1 MTRKDQDE
9 IRSDTDAAT
18 VRAALIELQAALKE
32 YYGHQAP
39 VLLLYG
45 SYSRKEPTSSS
56 DVDIVLLYPGEVKP
70 GKEISQLRG
79 ILSRLNLRYQI
90 LISVLPV
97 SLQQYQTS
105 PSVFWKNVR
114 REAVPIDHI

>member
-1 MTRKDQDE
+1 MKRKDQDE

-32 YYGHQAP
+32 HYGYQAP

-45 SYSRKEPTSSS
+45 SYSRKESTSSS
-56 DVDIVLLYPGEVKP
+56 DVDIVLIYPGEVKP
-70 GKEISQLRG
+70 GKEIDQLRET
-79 ILSRLNLRYQI
+79 LSGLNLRYQV

-97 SLQQYQTS
+97 SQQQYKTS
-105 PSVFWKNVR
+105 STVFWKNVR
-114 REAVPIDHI
+114 REAVSIDHL